1 MDIVITMHDVEQILG
16 LDTTEM
22 TMFDLTC
29 LQIFEIIEY
38 QAEKEIAEFIYGN
51 DFSVMYKE
59 TGEIIF
65 KFDW

>member
-1 MDIVITMHDVEQILG
+1 MDIVITMQDVEQILG

-22 TMFDLTC
+22 TIFDLTC
-29 LQIFEIIEY
+29 LQLFEIIGY
-38 QAEKEIAEFIYGN
+38 QTEKEIAEFIYGH
-51 DFSVMYKE
+51 DFIVMYKE